1 MCKLRDKWEIDLKIG
16 NTERLSI
23 TKIQKSFGP
32 HWGFFLEGQFLE
44 ILKLKNPQK
53 IASPLSNAI
62 KFLKKM

>member
-32 HWGFFLEGQFLE
+32 HWGFFLEG
-44 ILKLKNPQK
+44 
-53 IASPLSNAI
+53 
-62 KFLKKM
+62 